1 MQIHEPPLASDA
13 LPRPRMQRPTH
24 RRLRDMPAGQLDEPG
39 GTPVTAAES
48 SISRRDAKRKLR
60 KRSRERLTDDE
71 NQDAAKTLEGRLR
84 QSREREVILRRAA
97 DTSMLIAIAS
107 GVMLAFAL
115 LFAVSM
121 YARAQSLEND
131 FIDRDYE
138 RAAVDRDRY
147 AARLVSCEAD
157 KDDAD
162 RSWRQLWLSCEFR
175 ECLGSSPDAGI

>member
-1 MQIHEPPLASDA
+1 MRYHRYVVLALA
-13 LPRPRMQRPTH
+13 VVV
-24 RRLRDMPAGQLDEPG
+24 PG
-39 GTPVTAAES
+39 GLVVLAGVALLRTIA
-48 SISRRDAKRKLR
+48 RK
-60 KRSRERLTDDE
+60 ENTMDHLTDDE
-71 NQDAAKTLEGRLR
+71 NQDAAKTLERRLR

-175 ECLGSSPDAGI
+175 ECLGSSPDAGIDQ